1 MLPCAHGGRCG
12 TLRAHAARVARHIC
26 GFSLVE
32 ALIASL
38 LAATAIVVLVQLA
51 ATGARQ
57 AASARRAGVARALAQ
72 SKLEELRSLTFTY
85 EVSGVP
91 LGSPGL
97 ALSPDAALVEDHAG
111 FVETLNRHG
120 SPTSDGETPHFTR
133 RWAIRP
139 FEGDRNT
146 LVLQVC
152 VYPAWEPFAD
162 ACVWTLRTRMP

>member
-12 TLRAHAARVARHIC
+12 TRRAREARVARNIR

-38 LAATAIVVLVQLA
+38 LVATAIVMLVQLA

-57 AASARRAGVARALAQ
+57 AASARRASAARALAQ

-85 EVSGVP
+85 DTGGAP

-120 SPTSDGETPHFTR
+120 RTTSAGEAPHFMR

-139 FEGDRNT
+139 FEGDRET

-152 VYPAWEPFAD
+152 VYAAWEPFAD